1 MRHVS
6 GVVAESNT
14 GLFGLSESAGV
25 VVLVI
30 LLTAGI
36 GLLGSL
42 IWFVC
47 WSREDSPERVA
58 AYKDGQTS
66 SSSLNPSSSSS
77 SSSSSSVYIDP
88 EIESSLTG
96 TRLVSKLRAK
106 MSASEEAVAAGS
118 V

>member
-77 SSSSSSVYIDP
+77 SSSSSVYIDP